1 MDLDVLFVGTA
12 GSAPSARRGL
22 PATLVRRGGDR
33 LLFDCG
39 EGTQR
44 QLVRSTGLV
53 ELEEIFIT
61 HFHADHVLGL
71 PGMLK
76 TFALRQRERPLTVYG
91 PPGLRALFT
100 ALRPIVGRVAFPLEL
115 VELEPNDELE
125 RDGYRIAAYAT
136 DHGVTALGYA
146 LVEDPR
152 PGAFDPERAAALG
165 VTPGPDFGRL
175 QDGETVDG
183 VRPDQVMGE
192 PRRGRRLVLAGDT
205 APCEMTRLVAF
216 EADLLVH
223 EATFLDEEADRAA
236 ETRHSTARQAAEL
249 AAAAGVRMLAL
260 THVSPRYG
268 GKEVRDEARAAFEN
282 TVVPRDFD
290 RIEIPF
296 PERGEPELVKASEP
310 ARARRDRRPSYR
322 GTPQQPRGRLG
333 LLEEEQVAGARHRPR
348 AARPGCAVQHLAAGC
363 AGITRSP
370 SPVTISVGPS
380 IRGRRS

>member
-53 ELEEIFIT
+53 ELEEVFIT

-76 TFALRQRERPLTVYG
+76 TFGLRQRERPLTVYG
-91 PPGLRALFT
+91 PRGLRGLFRT
-100 ALRPIVGRVAFPLEL
+100 LQPIVGRLPFEVGL
-115 VELEPNDELE
+115 VELEPNDELD

-136 DHGVTALGYA
+136 DHGVAAVGYA
-146 LVEDPR
+146 LVEDGR
-152 PGAFDPERAAALG
+152 PGVFDPERAKQLG
-165 VTPGPDFGRL
+165 VKPGPDFGRL
-175 QDGETVDG
+175 QEGETVNG
-183 VRPDQVMGE
+183 VTPDQVMGE
-192 PRRGRRLVLAGDT
+192 PRRGRRIVLAGDT

-216 EADLLVH
+216 EADLLIH

-249 AAAAGVRMLAL
+249 AAAANVTMLAL
-260 THVSPRYG
+260 THISPRYR
-268 GKEVRDEARAAFEN
+268 GKEVRDEARAAFDN

-296 PERGEPELVKASEP
+296 PERGEPGLVKSSEQELV
-310 ARARRDRRPSYR
+310 
-322 GTPQQPRGRLG
+322 
-333 LLEEEQVAGARHRPR
+333 
-348 AARPGCAVQHLAAGC
+348 
-363 AGITRSP
+363 
-370 SPVTISVGPS
+370 
-380 IRGRRS
+380 

>member
-12 GSAPSARRGL
+12 ASAPSSQRGL
-22 PATLVRRGGDR
+22 PAVLVRRGGDR

-44 QLVRSTGLV
+44 QLLRSTGLV
-53 ELEEIFIT
+53 ELEDIFLT

-76 TFALRQRERPLTVYG
+76 TFSLRQRERPLTVYG
-91 PPGLRALFT
+91 PAGLRSLFA
-100 ALRPIVGRVAFPLEL
+100 ALRPIVGRVGFPLDL

-136 DHGVTALGYA
+136 DHGVPALGFA
-146 LVEDPR
+146 IVEDSR
-152 PGAFDPERAAALG
+152 PGVFDPERAKALG

-175 QDGETVDG
+175 QEGETVSG
-183 VRPDQVMGE
+183 VQPDQVMGE
-192 PRRGRRLVLAGDT
+192 PRRGRRLVIAGDT

-223 EATFLDEEADRAA
+223 EATFLEEEADRAA

-249 AAAAGVRMLAL
+249 AAAAGVGMLAL
-260 THVSPRYG
+260 THISPRYG
-268 GKEVRDEARAAFEN
+268 GKAVRDEARAAFEN

-290 RIEIPF
+290 AIEIPF
-296 PERGEPELVKASEP
+296 PERGEPTLVKASEREP
-310 ARARRDRRPSYR
+310 VRP
-322 GTPQQPRGRLG
+322 
-333 LLEEEQVAGARHRPR
+333 
-348 AARPGCAVQHLAAGC
+348 
-363 AGITRSP
+363 
-370 SPVTISVGPS
+370 
-380 IRGRRS
+380 